1 MIGRYTGKAA
11 GIVLAVLLAAG
22 ISGCG
27 AEQQSGAVKE
37 TMRPFAVR
45 QIVAADNETGR
56 TVMWQLPKGG
66 DNTLEYRKKGSGEI
80 RSVKADG
87 KTLKGNRGISD
98 STLYTAR
105 LTNLQKGTDYEYR
118 TRSGNEVSP
127 WYSLK
132 TDDGKAFK
140 ALITSDSQS
149 SDYSDWEKLFRDA
162 YSRNPDISFFVDL
175 GDIVDNGQ
183 DEYQWQAWFRT
194 VKDVIEKVP
203 AAPVL
208 GNHEAYSLDWK
219 TAMPERYLA
228 HFQLPSNGNENHQGH
243 YYSYDWGD
251 VHFAVLDTSETE
263 EGEWLPDLF
272 AKEKEWL
279 ANDLKS
285 TDKKWKVVLMH
296 KDPLQYSFADTG
308 RPAREEGFSFE
319 GREFMPILEE
329 NGADLVLSAHLHTY
343 RDRGHIENFARSDKG
358 PVYVIV
364 GLGGNVRYP
373 GLWKRHSLD
382 EYAAPQPETNNYSI
396 LEATEDALI
405 LTGYLPD
412 GTELHRTV
420 VRKDS

>member
-87 KTLKGNRGISD
+87 KMLKGNRGISD

-175 GDIVDNGQ
+175 GDIVD
-183 DEYQWQAWFRT
+183 
-194 VKDVIEKVP
+194 
-203 AAPVL
+203 
-208 GNHEAYSLDWK
+208 
-219 TAMPERYLA
+219 
-228 HFQLPSNGNENHQGH
+228 
-243 YYSYDWGD
+243 
-251 VHFAVLDTSETE
+251 
-263 EGEWLPDLF
+263 
-272 AKEKEWL
+272 
-279 ANDLKS
+279 
-285 TDKKWKVVLMH
+285 
-296 KDPLQYSFADTG
+296 TG
-308 RPAREEGFSFE
+308 RMNTSGRPGSAR
-319 GREFMPILEE
+319 
-329 NGADLVLSAHLHTY
+329 
-343 RDRGHIENFARSDKG
+343 
-358 PVYVIV
+358 
-364 GLGGNVRYP
+364 
-373 GLWKRHSLD
+373 
-382 EYAAPQPETNNYSI
+382 
-396 LEATEDALI
+396 
-405 LTGYLPD
+405 
-412 GTELHRTV
+412 
-420 VRKDS
+420 